1 MSKKQRVVTPA
12 QNPPTPSA
20 TKTSTKTSTKTTPK
34 INIRTSPVGLLPAEV
49 SPGDWTTALF
59 ALMMFLAPALGVP
72 DELMLQDTLKS
83 IVVCVL
89 ALSAFWVFFLRERGR
104 TSPLRWHG
112 MIWLSMALMAYA
124 LGSMVWSHA
133 FLGGVEAIRWFVFSV
148 IVWLGLNSFS
158 RERFSTL
165 ALGVHTGA
173 LVASIWTALQ
183 FWANFKGFPQGPNPA
198 STFVNR
204 NFFAEFLVCTL
215 PFSVWLLLR
224 ARTQAVMVLMSFT
237 TGFNLVAMLMTGTRS
252 ALIAL
257 AVFAVLLPVMAVLYR
272 RRLAGVAAAN
282 AFGSPW
288 TRAQRAIAAG
298 VLIATVIGLGSL
310 STGNAALI
318 EENRVESRGLTPF
331 ERSFARVLSMTD
343 KREYTER
350 SFSLRWVMWSAT
362 GRMIADNPVAG
373 VGAGAWEVQI
383 PRYQA
388 SGSQLETD
396 YYVHNEVLQLL
407 AEYGLVGWGFLLAL
421 LSYLSAAAW
430 KTFRAA
436 SPEAIAEAP
445 LRALTLTSLL
455 LFLII
460 SNAGFPW
467 RLAATGALFAVC
479 LGILAASDARLGWTP
494 WNEKNKGYLLASAIP
509 WSPRR
514 SKVLLGAST
523 ACLALCLYIS
533 QQAVEAEKKIVS
545 AVKLALTIS
554 ASNQVHSP
562 RWNDTKVQM
571 FQLLREGINITS
583 HYRKLTPMVADEVAK
598 WGDWTNA
605 IWIWESV
612 TTSRPYV
619 VAIMSNIAR
628 GYLQIGQF
636 DKAFE
641 FLERC
646 KRLQPNA
653 ASVRSL
659 EIIML
664 SRTGHLPQAL
674 TLARRSLDESVYDYD
689 LVNAA
694 FAMGL
699 AEKDWDLA
707 LKGLTLRSQTWPAT
721 AVDGWVKTGLLFTEE
736 QNPERDEAKAMAA
749 FQRAYDLAL
758 VKDKDAVKEDVPAA
772 YRSKLRPTPG

>member
-1 MSKKQRVVTPA
+1 MSKKQRAVTPA
-12 QNPPTPSA
+12 QIPPTLPL
-20 TKTSTKTSTKTTPK
+20 
-34 INIRTSPVGLLPAEV
+34 GLLPAEA
-49 SPGDWTTALF
+49 SSGDWTAVLF
-59 ALMMFLAPALGVP
+59 SLMMFLAPALGVP
-72 DELMLQDTLKS
+72 DELMIQDTLKS
-83 IVVCVL
+83 IVVSVL
-89 ALSAFWVFFLRERGR
+89 ALSALWVFFLRERNR
-104 TSPLRWHG
+104 TKPLRWHG
-112 MIWLSMALMAYA
+112 IVWLPMALMAYA

-224 ARTQAVMVLMSFT
+224 ARTQAVIILMSFT

-257 AVFAVLLPVMAVLYR
+257 AVFAMLLPVMAVLYR
-272 RRLAGVAAAN
+272 RRLAGVPAAAN
-282 AFGSPW
+282 AFGTPW
-288 TRAQRAIAAG
+288 TRAQRVIAAG
-298 VLIATVIGLGSL
+298 VFIATVIGLGSL
-310 STGNAALI
+310 GTGNTALI
-318 EENRVESRGLTPF
+318 EENRVESRGLTPL
-331 ERSFARVLSMTD
+331 ERSFARVLSMAD

-362 GRMIADNPVAG
+362 GRMIADNPIAG

-383 PRYQA
+383 PRYQTA
-388 SGSQLETD
+388 GSQLETD

-407 AEYGLVGWGFLLAL
+407 AEYGLVGWCFLLAL
-421 LSYLSAAAW
+421 LSYLSIAAW

-445 LRALTLTSLL
+445 LRLFTLTSLL

-479 LGILAASDARLGWTP
+479 LGILAASDARLGWTH
-494 WNEKNKGYLLASAIP
+494 WNESNKSYLLASAMP
-509 WSPRR
+509 WSPRC

-533 QQAVEAEKKIVS
+533 QQAAEAENKIVS

-571 FQLLREGINITS
+571 FQMLREGINITS

-674 TLARRSLDESVYDYD
+674 TLARRSLDEGVYDYD

-736 QNPERDEAKAMAA
+736 QNPERDEAKALAA

-758 VKDKDAVKEDVPAA
+758 VKDKDAVKGDVPAA
-772 YRSKLRPTPG
+772 YRGRLRPTPS